1 MANSK
6 DTGDGHMGVTSTGRE
21 PQGLGRV
28 PPTPGKLGAIR
39 EDWAGSAQR
48 RGLQR
53 GLREVGGGAG
63 RGDQRQTAPSD
74 GGQAG
79 GQRTRTWIRG
89 SRPLTPSLAVRRSRP

>member
-53 GLREVGGGAG
+53 GLREVGGARVEGIRGRRHHQMVARQEG
-63 RGDQRQTAPSD
+63 RGRGLGSEA
-74 GGQAG
+74 AG
-79 GQRTRTWIRG
+79 LSHPHW
-89 SRPLTPSLAVRRSRP
+89 P